1 MATRSERLANKFM
14 YMHKALDHIVG
25 LHQKGFAC
33 ETPICIECNANWP
46 CDTIKALIGAK
57 DE

>member
-1 MATRSERLANKFM
+1 M